1 MANNNYLI
9 YGDDHRV
16 DQEDLEQLMR
26 KAEKLLEIRNK
37 RFLKKRA
44 KTRKQP
50 SVKESKRPQEEL
62 QDILQETPEQADK
75 ETTSEEKKKS
85 RSIVPIIIL
94 LMLLIGIA
102 LLTTCLFLK
111 QDMQNSENTSNE
123 VQINDVDSPQPV
135 TVVKEEHV
143 ITTPVLKGYL
153 ASPDP
158 DKEYE
163 LGETLSIAKVINE
176 ETSNYLDFAIQEIKK
191 YQDDPEYD
199 YVQGVSEKR
208 ARIGSDMETLKDYE
222 PVYAAFGGYSYIRAA
237 EDRMTNVASLY
248 DELNDEKNDDD
259 LIRAVNRYIEN
270 ENVLTENAKAALIEY
285 LNENE
290 VDYELTTATIK
301 YDSMQFEKEDEG
313 QIQEGTETGETDK
326 EESIYK

>member
-16 DQEDLEQLMR
+16 DQEDLEQLMK
-26 KAEKLLEIRNK
+26 KAEKLLEIRNN
-37 RFLKKRA
+37 RILKKRA
-44 KTRKQP
+44 KIRKKLP
-50 SVKESKRPQEEL
+50 VKESNQPQEEL
-62 QDILQETPEQADK
+62 QDILQETPEPAEK
-75 ETTSEEKKKS
+75 GNTSEGKKKS

-102 LLTTCLFLK
+102 LLITYLFLK
-111 QDMQNSENTSNE
+111 QDTQNSQGTNDE

-135 TVVKEEHV
+135 TSEEEAYV
-143 ITTPVLKGYL
+143 ITTPVLNGYL
-153 ASPDP
+153 APPDT

-199 YVQGVSEKR
+199 YVQNLSENR
-208 ARIGSDMETLKDYE
+208 ARIDSDMETLKDYE
-222 PVYAAFGGYSYIRAA
+222 PVFAVFGGYSYIRAA

-248 DELNDEKNDDD
+248 DELNEEKNDDE
-259 LIRAVNRYIEN
+259 LIRTVNRYIEN
-270 ENVLTENAKAALIEY
+270 ENILTENAKAALITY
-285 LNENE
+285 LNDND

-301 YDSMQFEKEDEG
+301 YDSLQFEKKDED

-326 EESIYK
+326 EENMYK

>member
-1 MANNNYLI
+1 MTNNNYLI

-85 RSIVPIIIL
+85 RSIVPIFIL
-94 LMLLIGIA
+94 VMLLIGIA
-102 LLTTCLFLK
+102 LLTAYLFLK
-111 QDMQNSENTSNE
+111 QDMQNPENSNDE
-123 VQINDVDSPQPV
+123 VQINAVDSPQPV
-135 TVVKEEHV
+135 TDVEEASLM
-143 ITTPVLKGYL
+143 IEPVLDGYL
-153 ASPDP
+153 TSPDP

-163 LGETLSIAKVINE
+163 LGETLSIAKTINE
-176 ETSNYLDFAIQEIKK
+176 ETSNYLDYAIQEIKK

-199 YVQGVSEKR
+199 YVQGLSENR
-208 ARIGSDMETLKDYE
+208 ARIEIDIETLKDYE

-248 DELNDEKNDDD
+248 AELNDEKNDDD

-285 LNENE
+285 LNDND

-301 YDSMQFEKEDEG
+301 YDSLQYEKKDED
-313 QIQEGTETGETDK
+313 QIQEGTETGEADREDVTDK
-326 EESIYK
+326 